1 MNESIRRFRF
11 KITVIG
17 DGGVGKTSLIQKFTN
32 DTFSK
37 DYIKTIGAQFSVFDK
52 EIEGDMVKLLFWDI
66 AGQDDFN
73 FLRPAFFKN
82 SKAAIIVY
90 SLEENDLGEE
100 SFKHIINWA
109 KDIKEFCG
117 EIPVVIFGNKLDLI
131 KKKNLDETAIQNLIK
146 RNDFLGYYFTS
157 AKTGNGVI
165 LAFNAIIDE
174 LYDKYKDISTEL
186 IE

>member
-1 MNESIRRFRF
+1 MNESVRRFRF

-17 DGGVGKTSLIQKFTN
+17 DGGVGKTSLIKKFTN

-90 SLEENDLGEE
+90 SLEDNELGEE
-100 SFKHIINWA
+100 SFKHILNWA

-117 EIPVVIFGNKLDLI
+117 DIPVMIFGNKTDLIDSKDVNEKAIKDLI
-131 KKKNLDETAIQNLIK
+131 KK
-146 RNDFLGYYFTS
+146 NDFLGYYFTS
-157 AKTGNGVI
+157 AKTGTGVI
-165 LAFNAIIDE
+165 QAFNAIIDV
-174 LYDKYKDISTEL
+174 LYDKFKDLSTEL